1 MKIILTSAAQS
12 HQVGITLINSPT
24 GRERERGVKRSERR
38 EVGWGGCWVGEGVR
52 AEWGGGRKVPY
63 NGGGGKA
70 AG

>member
-24 GRERERGVKRSERR
+24 GRERERGEKEAK
-38 EVGWGGCWVGEGVR
+38 GVR
-52 AEWGGGRKVPY
+52 LGGV
-63 NGGGGKA
+63 A

>member
-24 GRERERGVKRSERR
+24 GRERE
-38 EVGWGGCWVGEGVR
+38 GGKEAKGVR
-52 AEWGGGRKVPY
+52 LGGV
-63 NGGGGKA
+63 A